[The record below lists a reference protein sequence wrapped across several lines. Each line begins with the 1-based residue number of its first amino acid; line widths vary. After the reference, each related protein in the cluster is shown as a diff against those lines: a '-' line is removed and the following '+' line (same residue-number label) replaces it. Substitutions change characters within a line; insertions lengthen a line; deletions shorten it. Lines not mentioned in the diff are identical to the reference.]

1 MANTKWII
9 FDEKAMKGFVARQL
23 VETSQSV
30 KLASSLLSVRYPNA
44 NIVPVKASMSH
55 DLREAAGFVKCR
67 EANDFHHAHDAYLA
81 CRMGLFIQMC
91 HPKVYENP
99 IAMTHVMRKYA
110 QQQSK
115 EFNRNHRVPGTSG
128 FIVNSFMSS
137 GFDTETGEIFKDTW
151 NAEAEIEG
159 IRKALNYR
167 QCYISRMPMEDTGA
181 FWNATVYSPRD
192 PKMGPKL
199 ALPLK
204 QGLDP
209 KKYGGFSS
217 QQFAYFFVYEARDK
231 KDKQVF
237 RFAEVPVWLASQIES
252 DKTALERYATEL
264 AEAEKLKFVRIERAK
279 ILKKQL
285 IEIDGNRLI
294 VTGAEE
300 VRNGTQLFLSQN
312 EQALLRTAL
321 EAGSLVDG
329 KELDCLI
336 CEAINRGNKVA
347 QSLLSRMQ
355 LGNKMERIVSSS
367 IEEKESFLVQLIR
380 IINAANRQIDL
391 SAFGGA
397 KTAGQYKVNFSK
409 ELSDSGV
416 AFAVIDQS
424 ATGMFERRTRI
435 GL

>member
-1 MANTKWII
+1 M
-9 FDEKAMKGFVARQL
+9 
-23 VETSQSV
+23 
-30 KLASSLLSVRYPNA
+30 
-44 NIVPVKASMSH
+44 
-55 DLREAAGFVKCR
+55 
-67 EANDFHHAHDAYLA
+67 
-81 CRMGLFIQMC
+81 
-91 HPKVYENP
+91 
-99 IAMTHVMRKYA
+99 
-110 QQQSK
+110 
-115 EFNRNHRVPGTSG
+115 
-128 FIVNSFMSS
+128 
-137 GFDTETGEIFKDTW
+137 
-151 NAEAEIEG
+151 
-159 IRKALNYR
+159 
-167 QCYISRMPMEDTGA
+167 
-181 FWNATVYSPRD
+181 
-192 PKMGPKL
+192 
-199 ALPLK
+199 
-204 QGLDP
+204 
-209 KKYGGFSS
+209 
-217 QQFAYFFVYEARDK
+217 
-231 KDKQVF
+231 
-237 RFAEVPVWLASQIES
+237 
-252 DKTALERYATEL
+252 
-264 AEAEKLKFVRIERAK
+264 RIERAK

-321 EAGSLVDG
+321 EAGNLVDG

-336 CEAINRGNKVA
+336 YEAINRGNKVA

-355 LGNKMERIVSSS
+355 LENKMERIVSSS